1 MQDYLYFSYGSNMSS
16 KRIKNRINSANII
29 SSGTLENHKLM
40 FHKISDDG
48 SGKCDAFFT
57 DNPTDNIYGVI
68 YSINEKDL
76 DKLDIFEARG
86 HGYEKKPVVIKRF
99 NGNEVKAFTYYAT
112 DIDEG
117 LKPYTWY
124 KYHVLHGAVENNLPP
139 DYISFIDSFNSVT
152 DPDKENAADEL
163 SIYLKNFNN

>member
-1 MQDYLYFSYGSNMSS
+1 MSS

-29 SSGTLENHKLM
+29 SSGTLENYKLM
-40 FHKISDDG
+40 FHKISEDD
-48 SGKCDAFFT
+48 SGKCDSFFT
-57 DNPTDNIYGVI
+57 DNPTDNIYWVI

-99 NGNEVKAFTYYAT
+99 NGNKVKAFTYCAT

-124 KYHVLHGAVENNLPP
+124 KYHVLLGAVENDLPP
-139 DYISFIDSFNSVT
+139 DYISFIDSFNSVA

-163 SIYLKNFNN
+163 SIYLKKL